1 MNAAEEGRQQLDA
14 VSVLNARRTLLQL
27 LARAGVWSG
36 DAEELIGL
44 VEAGALALAHT
55 EITEITES
63 TDNAARTEITE
74 NAESTENAAGTA
86 GTTGARGAENSV
98 VGEGRQAV
106 PAEKAE
112 AYASGRLDG
121 RRAVAD
127 ELADIAERTLRHA
140 IAPDP
145 TVASPDDRSP
155 VGRAEVERAKVAV
168 TPLYLSYTAV
178 SDLDPDATEQVLTA
192 VLGTMSP
199 RQRAG
204 YAGRLTEFA
213 SAHRARLERL
223 YAEYGPGSA
232 IAIHGRY
239 SLVHSPTSVAVLER
253 LAVAP
258 SALHEEWD
266 AAELP
271 PAWLDGLTTAW
282 GSAA

>member
-1 MNAAEEGRQQLDA
+1 MNAADEGRQQLDA
-14 VSVLNARRTLLQL
+14 ASVLNAKRTLLQL

-55 EITEITES
+55 EIGGG
-63 TDNAARTEITE
+63 DARSAPEE
-74 NAESTENAAGTA
+74 RGELYEAGWRE
-86 GTTGARGAENSV
+86 GT
-98 VGEGRQAV
+98 
-106 PAEKAE
+106 
-112 AYASGRLDG
+112 
-121 RRAVAD
+121 RAVSD
-127 ELADIAERTLRHA
+127 HLADIAERTLRRA
-140 IAPDP
+140 LAPDP
-145 TVASPDDRSP
+145 TVSSPDDRSP
-155 VGRAEVERAKVAV
+155 VGRAEMERAKVAI

-204 YAGRLTEFA
+204 YPGRLTDF
-213 SAHRARLERL
+213 STTHHARLERL

-253 LAVAP
+253 LTAAP
-258 SALHEEWD
+258 KALHEEWD